1 MLSRRGFLTGS
12 HILYVALYFT
22 VSNALK
28 SWKNWRLDQRM
39 SVHLLHISKSLSGH
53 LESVRILRIR
63 GAISQNIVAQKGLF
77 TVHPVFEE
85 TRKPV
90 IVRSLEEYLPL
101 GSSLIK
107 LTVPVGECVRL
118 YELCNQ
124 FNYNA
129 ASLYPNADGASESV
143 IEKLLYRRN
152 QKAQKNPQNL

>member
-1 MLSRRGFLTGS
+1 
-12 HILYVALYFT
+12 
-22 VSNALK
+22 
-28 SWKNWRLDQRM
+28 M